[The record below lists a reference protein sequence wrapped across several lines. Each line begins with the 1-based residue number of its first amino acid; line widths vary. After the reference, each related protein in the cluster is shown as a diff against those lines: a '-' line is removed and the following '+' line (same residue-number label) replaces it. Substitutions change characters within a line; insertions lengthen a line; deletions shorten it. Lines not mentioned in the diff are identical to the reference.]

1 MITAV
6 DTARAALQALR
17 LGARD
22 YLPKPATAEEILA
35 AVERFGPAPTTCEE
49 GPEGTLV
56 GESRTM
62 RDLRRLVTLLARTR
76 DTVLVMGE
84 TGCGKELFARALHEC
99 GPRRDCPFVAH
110 NMAAT
115 PVELVESL
123 FFGHVRGAFSGAAV
137 PHAGLFDQADG
148 GTLFLDEVDSFP
160 LPLQAKLLRALEGGR
175 VEPVGSGAER
185 TVDVRVVA

>member
-1 MITAV
+1 M
-6 DTARAALQALR
+6 
-17 LGARD
+17 
-22 YLPKPATAEEILA
+22 
-35 AVERFGPAPTTCEE
+35 TCEE
-49 GPEGTLV
+49 GSGGTLV
-56 GESRTM
+56 GESGTM
-62 RDLRRLVTLLARTR
+62 GDLRRLVTLLARTR

-137 PHAGLFDQADG
+137 PHAGLFEQADG
-148 GTLFLDEVDSFP
+148 GTLFL
-160 LPLQAKLLRALEGGR
+160 
-175 VEPVGSGAER
+175 
-185 TVDVRVVA
+185 